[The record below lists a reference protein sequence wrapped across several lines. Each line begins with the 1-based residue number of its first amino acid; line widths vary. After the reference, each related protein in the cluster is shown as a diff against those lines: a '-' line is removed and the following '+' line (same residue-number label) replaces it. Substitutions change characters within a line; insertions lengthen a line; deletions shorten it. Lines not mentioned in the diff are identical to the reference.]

1 MSQEPWNDEIY
12 NTEEKSRKGRK
23 ESGGAA
29 IKIFT
34 ILAVLFL
41 IIVAAIITFAIYLS
55 SGGSNTDST
64 QEFYNSNT
72 TVASEA
78 AKNTEKTAESTEA
91 PAEGQP
97 TTEATTTELSHA
109 EPGATLTV
117 EAGEGVGSIASRAGI
132 SIADLER
139 LNPEKMT
146 GPGGTWWANP
156 GDTVRIK

>member
-12 NTEEKSRKGRK
+12 KSDEKSRKSR
-23 ESGGAA
+23 SGNGSGA

-41 IIVAAIITFAIYLS
+41 VIVTAIVITAIYLS

-64 QEFYNSNT
+64 KEFYNPRASSSVSSSSNAEIPAETTVEAAAEETTAEANT
-72 TVASEA
+72 TED
-78 AKNTEKTAESTEA
+78 N
-91 PAEGQP
+91 
-97 TTEATTTELSHA
+97 A
-109 EPGATLTV
+109 EPGTTLTV
-117 EAGEGVGSIASRAGI
+117 QPGEGEASIAARAGI
-132 SIADLER
+132 SIAELER

-146 GPGGTWWANP
+146 TGSWLAHP